1 MKRVKKIKNKRS
13 IKIKYIIWILLFLI
27 FINTIF
33 LLNNFNK
40 NINPK
45 LEKVVEMNID
55 KMINNIINEYSLNE
69 DYETIK
75 NILIINKN
83 NKEEI
88 IDIDFN
94 LSSLYNF
101 SGHITDELKNDLADL
116 ESGKTNMDYYDEYLS
131 SNKDYFVLMVPFGI
145 ASNNLYF
152 SNLGP
157 KIPVKVK
164 FVGSILTGVKTKVT
178 DYGINNSLIEVF
190 TTINISYLIITPVA
204 SKRNNHD
211 FEILVASKIIEG
223 KVPDIYN
230 GVMEK
235 SSNISKT
242 SIN

>member
-27 FINTIF
+27 FTNTII

-55 KMINNIINEYSLNE
+55 KMINNIINEYSLKE

-116 ESGKTNMDYYDEYLS
+116 ESGKTNMDYYDEYLL

-145 ASNNLYF
+145 ASNKIYF

-211 FEILVASKIIEG
+211 FKILVASKIIEG
-223 KVPDIYN
+223 KVPDIYS